1 MIEGTTHSLTEK
13 TTMPILICLLLLTT
27 TFLANR
33 TIFAQEQQRG
43 INPYSD
49 PRVQASYR
57 EWIEDLNQK
66 KQRTEVA
73 SNPRV
78 QARYGQWLKT
88 IQKKQR
94 SEVARD
100 SRVQVSYGQ
109 WLKTMNQKKQQSEE
123 VSPKTNEF
131 SQFMNNRLLAT
142 RVLEIKKRDKIQ
154 NFQKFMRQRNFQND
168 LLKQVKH
175 HVSKPSI
182 PYCRKIRCASP
193 IASKNTN
200 P

>member
-1 MIEGTTHSLTEK
+1 MIEGKTHSLTDK
-13 TTMPILICLLLLTT
+13 TIMPILICLLLLTT

-88 IQKKQR
+88 
-94 SEVARD
+94 
-100 SRVQVSYGQ
+100 
-109 WLKTMNQKKQQSEE
+109 MNRKKQQSEE
-123 VSPKTNEF
+123 VSPKTNEYT
-131 SQFMNNRLLAT
+131 QFMNNRLLAT